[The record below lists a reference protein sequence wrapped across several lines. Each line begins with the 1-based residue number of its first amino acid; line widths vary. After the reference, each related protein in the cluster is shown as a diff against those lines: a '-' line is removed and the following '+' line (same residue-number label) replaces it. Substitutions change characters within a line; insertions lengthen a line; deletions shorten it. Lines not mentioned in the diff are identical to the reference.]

1 MTELFVL
8 WSLIGSFVALFV
20 WIHLGIRTQ
29 RRKLA
34 ELREE
39 VDRNMAQ
46 LRTEMD
52 ELRQEVQA
60 LNKRLADMEEMLE
73 ELFPTAGQGSRPGDQ
88 TYH

>member
-1 MTELFVL
+1 MTEWFIL
-8 WSLIGSFVALFV
+8 WSLAGSFVALSV
-20 WIHLGIRTQ
+20 WIHLGIREQ

-39 VDRNMAQ
+39 VDREMAQ